1 MPILKPIDENFICV
15 VDPQTPDQLL
25 SYVLGVFS
33 DMLYIE
39 TDNNGSQLRPK
50 HDQFFAVNRLLA
62 FGPVQNTD
70 SARTNNKY
78 SRMSYDCL
86 LTIAKPSDARQE
98 VENTEL
104 TNVGQFDEITKQ
116 FLGLDFVNTFK
127 SYFSCCGQTITAPRI
142 TPVWNVNTFMLA
154 TNYTGVEITFTLTI

>member
-1 MPILKPIDENFICV
+1 MPILKPRDETYVCV
-15 VDPQTPDQLL
+15 VNPQTPDDLFA
-25 SYVLGVFS
+25 YVLGVFN

-39 TDNNGSQLRPK
+39 TDNNGSQLRPAADK
-50 HDQFFAVNRLLA
+50 FFAVNRLIA
-62 FGPVQNTD
+62 FGPVQITD
-70 SARTNNKY
+70 SSRTANKY

-104 TNVGQFDEITKQ
+104 TNQGQFDEITSQ
-116 FLGLDFVNTFK
+116 FLGLDFSNTFRK
-127 SYFSCCGQTITAPRI
+127 YFSCCGQDITAPRI
-142 TPVWNVNTFMLA
+142 RPVWNVNTYVPA